1 MKCDEILWR
10 FDVVVRV
17 SLTRDLFIWKKK
29 ERERGESFCRHY
41 DDHQNHCQQFGLSD
55 YEALARMSLQGPG
68 ECYVNWNKVALD
80 VTTLSVTKSRIF
92 APESW

>member
-1 MKCDEILWR
+1 MM
-10 FDVVVRV
+10 
-17 SLTRDLFIWKKK
+17 LFIWKKK

-80 VTTLSVTKSRIF
+80 VATLSVTKSRIF

>member
-1 MKCDEILWR
+1 MTMELI
-10 FDVVVRV
+10 
-17 SLTRDLFIWKKK
+17 SNLFEGK
-29 ERERGESFCRHY
+29 REEGIFHYHY

-55 YEALARMSLQGPG
+55 NESLARMSLKGPG

-80 VTTLSVTKSRIF
+80 MATFDVTRSRIF